1 LRSGPKRNSG
11 FGFPLQGYPVVH
23 ESLQDENADGGKLL
37 RVKDISWL
45 ALDLANI
52 PYIVEPI
59 KFATVKPATIY
70 ILKNH

>member
-1 LRSGPKRNSG
+1 MFSSSVSGVNSVRSYNILSER
-11 FGFPLQGYPVVH
+11 
-23 ESLQDENADGGKLL
+23 A
-37 RVKDISWL
+37 DISWL